1 MSSDEH
7 RLLKHARTA
16 INHRFVR
23 VWKSSGRK
31 LLGQIKHLEQKVA
44 AAKVGQKT
52 SVTFFSFLQ
61 KKIGTG
67 SRGVDFSNGKKN
79 INKKRGWKKN
89 SFFSQTNKNMFF
101 PQQKKHVFFNA
112 NPVPG

>member
-1 MSSDEH
+1 MSSEEH

-52 SVTFFSFLQ
+52 SVTFLSFLQ

-79 INKKRGWKKN
+79 INKKRGWKKKQ
-89 SFFSQTNKNMFF
+89 FFF
-101 PQQKKHVFFNA
+101 PNKQKHVFSPTKKHVFFNA